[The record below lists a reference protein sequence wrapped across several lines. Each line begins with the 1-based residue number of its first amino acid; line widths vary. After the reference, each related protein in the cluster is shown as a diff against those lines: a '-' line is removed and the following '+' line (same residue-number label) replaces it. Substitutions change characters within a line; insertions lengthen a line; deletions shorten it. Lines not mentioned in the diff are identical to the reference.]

1 MPPPA
6 SAVVGSPRRT
16 ALLWG
21 GLIFCGLFAAMTVAV
36 AIEYGVD
43 IFTIAAIAIL
53 ALLVPPLI
61 GSLRKPPD

>member
-1 MPPPA
+1 
-6 SAVVGSPRRT
+6 VDRDLRN

-21 GLIFCGLFAAMTVAV
+21 GLVFCGLFAGMTVAV

-53 ALLVPPLI
+53 VLLVPPLI

>member
-1 MPPPA
+1 
-6 SAVVGSPRRT
+6 VDRDLRT

-43 IFTIAAIAIL
+43 LLTIAATAIL

>member
-1 MPPPA
+1 MD
-6 SAVVGSPRRT
+6 RDLRT

-61 GSLRKPPD
+61 GLGSLARAAPFADLH